1 MCWHTDRRSCYETC
15 VRRRYRGSVASPL
28 ALEKETPDHSYSS
41 HWHGSRD
48 DLTLWLQFS
57 TSSLMRLLP
66 RRSYRDNDRATAYL
80 LGVKCIGK
88 CLGRNFPCKLFKW
101 LSPEIQVLVSLWWFI
116 FSVVILWG
124 RKDPQR
130 QNISRASIIKEAPTM
145 STQHSPLKSFLH
157 YAILEDNRDPKH
169 FFFFSFHECFWRRPA
184 SGKLA
189 HCLPSVW
196 WEAPRV
202 SLSVSSVWVSARWIS

>member
-1 MCWHTDRRSCYETC
+1 MRA
-15 VRRRYRGSVASPL
+15 VALPL

-80 LGVKCIGK
+80 LGVKRIGK

-101 LSPEIQVLVSLWWFI
+101 LSPKIQVLVSLWWFI

-169 FFFFSFHECFWRRPA
+169 FFFF
-184 SGKLA
+184 
-189 HCLPSVW
+189 
-196 WEAPRV
+196 
-202 SLSVSSVWVSARWIS
+202 LSMSAFGEDQLLES